1 LIAGATI
8 IMSKYSTLAFLGLGL
23 LLLGPAC
30 SKSDTYYLL
39 VDVSLET
46 GVQTPDSVILVA
58 TQNQA
63 TLKLATVSWS
73 LAKAGVLE
81 VGLVLPNDT
90 TIPVVVTGSAYLG
103 SQLVGR
109 GMTPPQTI
117 IGGRNNGPVAL
128 LIKTLPVTVVDGGVP
143 DSAADG
149 PGSGE
154 TPAGDGPGSERVSTD
169 ILAADGVDA
178 PSGDG
183 PATGGSDG
191 GPGPDAGID
200 AGTDDSGQDAPAADK
215 DTPPVLDAAVDGGLP
230 LDASG
235 ADGAGRQWS
244 TPLQVQGPSD
254 FPTPSVA
261 VSPATGDAVVAWYDS
276 VGGVQTVHYAAA
288 SDTWSALPATLESRG
303 TPLSVQAAVDGTGH
317 YVVAWAQNDLITS
330 PSLLGVW
337 ASYSADGLTWSN
349 PPVLLA
355 AGPSNADYGDVRVAV
370 NRAGQ
375 GWVVWDQTITGSMSS
390 SDPETIYAVFFSG
403 TTAKTP
409 VIVKAGTT
417 NGWARERL
425 PRVAVDGQG
434 HGLAVWTEADPNPA
448 VGYDSTWGAALADG
462 TTPSPLLLES
472 YDADVTFGGDVA
484 MNANGQ
490 GVAIWAERRSSSYI
504 TADVFARRYSVSQGW
519 DPEPPRLYAAN
530 FTGDL
535 AVDED
540 RYGTVSI
547 GFSEPRAAGDYQ
559 ATFSTQAVGG
569 TWSTANIESDDLA
582 PAYTTTDIEP
592 QVRTAFTTGD
602 VLMAWRKRVDGST
615 FAPHFRWRRNGTWG
629 VESEVGR
636 IDNLYTS
643 DLHIGVADDGRAV
656 AAWTY
661 YHCSYDSLHPDKCS
675 DTPLSSLPASTKAAI
690 ATLFVAVY
698 K

>member
-1 LIAGATI
+1 
-8 IMSKYSTLAFLGLGL
+8 MSKYSTLVFVGLGL
-23 LLLGPAC
+23 LVLGPAC

-46 GVQTPDSVILVA
+46 GVHTPDSVTLVA
-58 TQNQA
+58 TQKQVSIKQA
-63 TLKLATVSWS
+63 TLSWS

-81 VGLVLPNDT
+81 VGLALPSDT
-90 TIPVVVTGSAYLG
+90 TDPVVVTGNAYFGGQSVGQGTATQPTLTK
-103 SQLVGR
+103 SQ
-109 GMTPPQTI
+109 
-117 IGGRNNGPVAL
+117 NNGPISLV
-128 LIKTLPVTVVDGGVP
+128 IKAVPVTVGDGGVP

-154 TPAGDGPGSERVSTD
+154 TAVGDGPGSERASMDV
-169 ILAADGVDA
+169 LAADGVDA

-200 AGTDDSGQDAPAADK
+200 AGTDDSGGDAPAADK
-215 DTPPVLDAAVDGGLP
+215 DTPPVLDAAVDGGAP

-254 FPTPSVA
+254 YPTPSVA
-261 VSPATGDAVVAWYDS
+261 VSRATGDAVVAWYDS

-288 SDTWSALPATLESRG
+288 NDTWSASPATLESRG

-317 YVVAWAQNDLITS
+317 YVVAWAQNDLVTS

-417 NGWARERL
+417 NGSARERL

-472 YDADVTFGGDVA
+472 YDADVTFGADVA

-530 FTGDL
+530 FAGDL

-547 GFSEPRAAGDYQ
+547 GFSEPRASGDYQ

-569 TWSTANIESDDLA
+569 AWSTANIESDDLA

-661 YHCSYDSLHPDKCS
+661 YHCSYDSLHPDECS
-675 DTPLSSLPASTKAAI
+675 DAPLSSLPASTKAAI
-690 ATLFVAVY
+690 ATLFVSAY